1 MKKYNIIV
9 ALFAV
14 ASVIYMLKLKAF
26 SLVLLNERALGKT
39 DLELLINNKED
50 ILLYVA
56 LALAFVITAAL
67 ITYRILKEVRG
78 GSFEEYINMSVLCF
92 ILIIIITIVIK
103 LITIPVMQILL
114 SGFAI
119 VGGISALIGS
129 DS

>member
-56 LALAFVITAAL
+56 LALAFIITAAL

-78 GSFEEYINMSVLCF
+78 RSFEEYINMSVLCF

>member
-56 LALAFVITAAL
+56 LALAFIITAAL